1 METPSFDGAQD
12 VPLLQ
17 TKLHVPS
24 TRQELVPRLRLV
36 ERLDE
41 GLRQGQGLGRKMT
54 LVSAPAGFGKTTLVA
69 EWAGAIGRPVG
80 WLSLDRGDNNPTRFW
95 RYVIAA
101 LQIVQPAIGGVA
113 MTALQ
118 SQESLRFEQLV
129 TSLINDVA
137 EHSVPLALVLDDYHM
152 IEDDTIHRSLG
163 FLLDHLPPQLHVVI
177 ITRADPPLSLPR
189 RRGRAEVT
197 EIRAVDLSFTR
208 EEAAAFLNTCMNLA
222 LSPDDVSALEER
234 TEGWIVGLQM
244 AALSLQGRPDKGD
257 FVAAFAGDSRYVGDY
272 LVEEVLH
279 RQPEYVQDF
288 LLRTSILGR
297 LCSSLC
303 DAVLC
308 RKAGGQEREGE
319 LSSVSP
325 HPKSSA
331 SSQEILEHLDR
342 ARLFLVPLDDCRKWY
357 RYHHLFADLLRSRLQ
372 RSGGA
377 GEIAALHLRAS
388 AWYESEGSVSEAVSH
403 ALDSGDEQYAA
414 DLVARHW
421 QDMFHRGD
429 QGPLREWIEAL
440 PEGVVRANP
449 ALGIAYALAIR
460 CSPTAP
466 QDGTEYWMEWTRSI
480 EKALAEQQAN
490 AGGAGSAADNDVL
503 AGYLAMLR
511 AWDFGHDP
519 ADDLEHALQ
528 RFAGADP
535 RLRSFLLLELGFACR
550 ARRDEEGA
558 ARAFA
563 RAGRLAETCGVIRT
577 VATVACIRAGV
588 ARREGRLR
596 EAAAILKKALR
607 SASGPGGKGH
617 VPSGIGALEID
628 LAAISLEWD
637 DLAEAERRL
646 AAGLPLVAL
655 TGNGEWE
662 RRGYITLSRLRQA
675 QGDAAGAVEAIERM
689 ERAVSSAAPYVAA
702 QRVRYWLAQGTPHFL
717 RQASQWAQTIDLD
730 EREDERDA
738 WPYDDG
744 HDVEQFAL
752 ARVLIAQRHA
762 RRSDPDMQPVLA
774 FLRRKLD
781 GAEAIGWVERAIEV
795 WTLRALALRAQG
807 DVDRAVAALERAL
820 ALAEPGGYV
829 RVFVEEGAPLARLLY
844 AAAER
849 GVEQGYVGRLLAAF
863 PDAILSPAEHA
874 HTARLKAEMVE
885 PLSER
890 EIEVLSLIAEG
901 LSNRQVAQRLFIS
914 PNTVRVHTSNIYGK
928 LGVTNRTQAVTRA
941 RGLGILPSG

>member
-1 METPSFDGAQD
+1 METS
-12 VPLLQ
+12 LLQ
-17 TKLHVPS
+17 TKLHIPS
-24 TRQELVPRLRLV
+24 ARPELVPRLRLV
-36 ERLDE
+36 ERLNE
-41 GLRQGQGLGRKMT
+41 GLHQNQGLGRKLT

-80 WLSLDRGDNNPTRFW
+80 WLSLDKSDNNPIRFW
-95 RYVIAA
+95 CYVVAA
-101 LQIVQPAIGGVA
+101 LQTVEPAIGGVA

-129 TSLINDVA
+129 TSLINDIA
-137 EHSVPLALVLDDYHM
+137 EHSVPLVLVLDDYHA

-163 FLLDHLPPQLHVVI
+163 FLLDHSPPQLHVVI

-197 EIRAVDLSFTR
+197 EVRAADLSFTR
-208 EEAAAFLNTCMNLA
+208 DEAVVFLNTCMSLA
-222 LSPDDVSALEER
+222 LSPDDVAALEER

-244 AALSLQGRPDKGD
+244 AALSLQGRSDKRD
-257 FVAAFAGDSRYVGDY
+257 FVEAFAGDNRYVGDY

-279 RQPEYVQDF
+279 RQPEYVRDF
-288 LLRTSILGR
+288 LLRTSILER
-297 LCSSLC
+297 LCGSLC

-308 RKAGGQEREGE
+308 RKAEERERGD
-319 LSSVSP
+319 LYSVSP
-325 HPKSSA
+325 HLRSSP

-342 ARLFLVPLDDCRKWY
+342 ARLFLVPLDDRRKWY

-372 RSGGA
+372 RSERA

-388 AWYESEGSVSEAVSH
+388 AWYEREGSVSEAVSY
-403 ALDSGDEQYAA
+403 ALASSDEQYAA

-421 QDMFHRGD
+421 QDMFHRGN
-429 QGPLREWIEAL
+429 QIPLCEWIEAL
-440 PEGVVRANP
+440 PERVVRADP
-449 ALGIAYALAIR
+449 ALGIAYVLAIR

-466 QDGTEYWMEWTRSI
+466 QDGTEYWKGWTRSI
-480 EKALAEQQAN
+480 EKALADQQADAEN
-490 AGGAGSAADNDVL
+490 AGSTVNNDVL

-511 AWDFGHDP
+511 AWDFGRDP
-519 ADDLEHALQ
+519 ADDLERALQ
-528 RFAGADP
+528 RFAEADP
-535 RLRSFLLLELGFACR
+535 RLRSFLSLELGFACR
-550 ARRDEEGA
+550 VRRDEEGA

-563 RAGRLAETCGVIRT
+563 QAGRLAETCGVIRT
-577 VATVACIRAGV
+577 VATVACIQAGV

-596 EAAAILKKALR
+596 EAAAILAKALR
-607 SASGPGGKGH
+607 AASSPDGKGH
-617 VPSGIGALEID
+617 GASGIGALEID

-637 DLAEAERRL
+637 DLAETERRL
-646 AAGLPLVAL
+646 AAGLPLVGL

-662 RRGYITLSRLRQA
+662 RRGYVTLARLRQA

-689 ERAVSSAAPYVAA
+689 ERTVSSAAPYVAA
-702 QRVRYWLAQGTPHFL
+702 QRVRYWLALAQGTPRVL
-717 RQASQWAQTIDLD
+717 KQASQWARTIGFD
-730 EREDERDA
+730 EREDEKDA
-738 WPYDDG
+738 WPYDDW

-752 ARVLIAQRHA
+752 ARVLITQRYA
-762 RRSDPDMQPVLA
+762 RRSEPDMQPVLE
-774 FLRRKLD
+774 FLQRKLD
-781 GAEAIGWVERAIEV
+781 GAEAINWVERAIEV
-795 WTLRALALRAQG
+795 WTLRALALQAQG
-807 DVDRAVAALERAL
+807 VVDQAVASLEQAL

-829 RVFVEEGAPLARLLY
+829 RAFVEEGAPMARLLY

-849 GVEQGYVGRLLAAF
+849 GVEEEYIGRLLAAF
-863 PDAILSPAEHA
+863 PDAILSPAEHT

-901 LSNRQVAQRLFIS
+901 LSNRQVAQRLVIS
-914 PNTVRVHTSNIYGK
+914 PNTVRVHTANIYGK
-928 LGVTNRTQAVTRA
+928 LGVANRTQAVTKA